1 MRITM
6 IGTGYVGLV
15 TGACLAELGHTVVC
29 LDIDQEK
36 IDWLSSGRVPI
47 FEPGLE
53 ELVGRNTVA
62 GRLWFSAEYS
72 ESVSEAEAVFIAVGT
87 PSSDTGKADLGQV
100 DDAVETLAKH
110 LTDGTTVVMKST
122 VPTGTTGAVA
132 ARLDDLRPDL
142 DFSVASNPEFLR
154 QGAAVEDFMNPDRI
168 VVGSTDER
176 GAQTLR
182 TVYQPILQTGSPA
195 LFTSIETAE
204 LIKYASNAFLAIK
217 LSFVNEMA
225 DLCEQTGA
233 SIGDVAAGMGLD
245 TRIGNRFLAAGPGF
259 GGSCFPKDI
268 QALLHTSQVHGAPS
282 RVVAAAVDINRERKP
297 RMISKIVAALGGD
310 VAGKTIAAL
319 GLTFKANTDD
329 LRESPAIDIIQGL
342 VGQGAVVRVYDPQGM
357 ERAKSLLPA
366 VEFARSAAEAIE
378 GADAVVILTEWSE
391 FATLDLA
398 EICDAMKEPV
408 LIDLRNLY
416 EPDEVAAAGIVYH
429 SVGRAPTT
437 P

>member
-132 ARLDDLRPDL
+132 ARLGDLRPDL

-329 LRESPAIDIIQGL
+329 LRESPAIDIVQGL

-398 EICDAMKEPV
+398 EIRDAMKEPV